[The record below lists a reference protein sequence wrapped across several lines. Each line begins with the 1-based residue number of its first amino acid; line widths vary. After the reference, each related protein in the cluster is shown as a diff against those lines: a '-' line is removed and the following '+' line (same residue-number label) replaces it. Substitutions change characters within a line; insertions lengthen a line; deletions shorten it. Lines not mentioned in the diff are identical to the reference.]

1 MPPKRKR
8 QTVTTP
14 TTDKKAKASLG
25 ERNEASA
32 SSSSISKRIT
42 RASVIANE
50 KNNNVVE
57 KPSSTTNVISDVIIQ
72 GERGASGHFEEV
84 GKFPDLSI
92 VATTDNNLEPGSGNF
107 EEVGKFPDLPIIATT
122 NNNLESGE
130 DIPRDASGNLE
141 EVGKFPDSSFVATAD
156 SNLESGED
164 IAKLGKGVNTID
176 EESGKNIG
184 VNKNPECDIE
194 LTGGFD
200 DGANIP
206 ESGLGAIDLKAVVGA
221 TTVRKE
227 SGKSLVDKESGK
239 SVEVDKIPGSTLGA
253 PDVETVRG
261 NEEGS
266 VSTDVEKK
274 SENYVEIEKI
284 PESALDATDVETVV
298 GTNIPESGL
307 VSINP
312 GAVVGV
318 TAVTG
323 QVQREVRMRDG
334 LFDEQSGS
342 DTVILSGKF
351 VEFAE
356 NPGTPADT
364 SKLLEQ
370 NCSTTFLSLTFFMH
384 EEPNS
389 KYVGP
394 RVNHRPISKQ
404 FVKILIEGAQSED
417 PKVSKDWKE
426 EISFMFYELYE
437 ADDEQEKKLDWEMY
451 SPVYT
456 TYKTSYAHDGCR
468 RIFNKYAGPVRMKSV
483 KKLLE
488 GLNIQQ
494 DFDKFFQDVTLD
506 NKTFVT
512 DVAILSKLITHD
524 VFSKMVFPSLD
535 VFRGIPVLELQLDS
549 WEALTMENAA
559 KNMRLSIKKFQELTN
574 LRVAV
579 VEGQHRAFS
588 AKNMA
593 SGYWIGHV
601 NHRATNYKQIQSY
614 VIDTDSVLTRFVN
627 CRVLSNKQGFI
638 QAHQMAEESK
648 RLEVRKREG
657 VEVTWRTWFSARLYD
672 IYTDFLQKAD
682 GYIHRIWID
691 DFITEVE
698 VIISFCLVP
707 EFL

>member
-1 MPPKRKR
+1 
-8 QTVTTP
+8 
-14 TTDKKAKASLG
+14 
-25 ERNEASA
+25 
-32 SSSSISKRIT
+32 
-42 RASVIANE
+42 
-50 KNNNVVE
+50 
-57 KPSSTTNVISDVIIQ
+57 
-72 GERGASGHFEEV
+72 
-84 GKFPDLSI
+84 
-92 VATTDNNLEPGSGNF
+92 
-107 EEVGKFPDLPIIATT
+107 
-122 NNNLESGE
+122 
-130 DIPRDASGNLE
+130 
-141 EVGKFPDSSFVATAD
+141 
-156 SNLESGED
+156 
-164 IAKLGKGVNTID
+164 
-176 EESGKNIG
+176 
-184 VNKNPECDIE
+184 
-194 LTGGFD
+194 
-200 DGANIP
+200 
-206 ESGLGAIDLKAVVGA
+206 
-221 TTVRKE
+221 
-227 SGKSLVDKESGK
+227 
-239 SVEVDKIPGSTLGA
+239 
-253 PDVETVRG
+253 
-261 NEEGS
+261 
-266 VSTDVEKK
+266 
-274 SENYVEIEKI
+274 
-284 PESALDATDVETVV
+284 
-298 GTNIPESGL
+298 
-307 VSINP
+307 
-312 GAVVGV
+312 
-318 TAVTG
+318 
-323 QVQREVRMRDG
+323 
-334 LFDEQSGS
+334 
-342 DTVILSGKF
+342 
-351 VEFAE
+351 
-356 NPGTPADT
+356 
-364 SKLLEQ
+364 
-370 NCSTTFLSLTFFMH
+370 
-384 EEPNS
+384 
-389 KYVGP
+389 
-394 RVNHRPISKQ
+394 VNHRPISKQ

-559 KNMRLSIKKFQELTN
+559 KNMRLSIKKNQELTN

>member
-1 MPPKRKR
+1 MPPKRKQ
-8 QTVTTP
+8 QTVKTP
-14 TTDKKAKASLG
+14 TTNKKAKDSG
-25 ERNEASA
+25 EGGNASA
-32 SSSSISKRIT
+32 PSSSSSKRIT

-50 KNNNVVE
+50 KNNNIVK

-72 GERGASGHFEEV
+72 SERDASGNFEKV

-92 VATTDNNLEPGSGNF
+92 VAITDNNLESGEDIAREASGNF
-107 EEVGKFPDLPIIATT
+107 EEVGKFPDSLVDVTT
-122 NNNLESGE
+122 
-130 DIPRDASGNLE
+130 
-141 EVGKFPDSSFVATAD
+141 D
-156 SNLESGED
+156 SNLESEEG
-164 IAKLGKGVNTID
+164 IARLSIGADTID
-176 EESGKNIG
+176 EESRKELE
-184 VNKNPECDIE
+184 VNKNTECDIE
-194 LTGGFD
+194 PTGGVE
-200 DGANIP
+200 DGAK
-206 ESGLGAIDLKAVVGA
+206 IDPGAVVGA
-221 TTVRKE
+221 TAVREE
-227 SGKSLVDKESGK
+227 SGKMLEIPINSEDYVEPSGVIQIVDEGSGK
-239 SVEVDKIPGSTLGA
+239 NVEVGKIPGTD
-253 PDVETVRG
+253 PNDVEPSGVVQIVD
-261 NEEGS
+261 EGS
-266 VSTDVEKK
+266 GKNVEVGKIPGTDPNDVEPSGVVQIVDEGSGKNVEVGKIPGTDV
-274 SENYVEIEKI
+274 
-284 PESALDATDVETVV
+284 
-298 GTNIPESGL
+298 
-307 VSINP
+307 IN
-312 GAVVGV
+312 
-318 TAVTG
+318 TG
-323 QVQREVRMRDG
+323 QVQREVRKRDG

-342 DTVILSGKF
+342 DPVILSGKL

-356 NPGTPADT
+356 NPGTPVDT